1 MCNQRARVAERPY
14 TASIAAGRHRNWLE
28 LKRIPR
34 PAFLLRATENTE
46 DTEVLFPVS
55 SVQPLGSIGEEG
67 GVVKWTW
74 QERERQG
81 DRERGRQGEGG
92 IHENVAKLHKNV
104 DLDVTIGRVFAS
116 I

>member
-1 MCNQRARVAERPY
+1 LSVLTLLSLEIDLQLHS
-14 TASIAAGRHRNWLE
+14 SIAAGRHRNWLE

-67 GVVKWTW
+67 GVVKWAW
-74 QERERQG
+74 QERGRGG
-81 DRERGRQGEGG
+81 DRETGRRGEGERG
-92 IHENVAKLHKNV
+92 EYTKMWRSYTKMLIWM
-104 DLDVTIGRVFAS
+104 
-116 I
+116 